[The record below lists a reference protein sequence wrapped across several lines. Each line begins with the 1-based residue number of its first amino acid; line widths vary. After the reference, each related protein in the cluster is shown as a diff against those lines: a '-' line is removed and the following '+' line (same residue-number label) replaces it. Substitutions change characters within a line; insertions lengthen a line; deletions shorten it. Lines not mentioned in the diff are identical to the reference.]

1 MIKDLDFSMPTKLL
15 FGQGRLKEVG
25 EETRKYGQKALLV
38 TGKRSAKKLGFTDG
52 VIEYLKS
59 EKVRTVL
66 YDKVEPNPDK
76 QTVDT
81 GATLAK
87 EEGCDIVVA
96 LGGGSALDVGKGITV
111 VVSHGGE
118 VWKYMGEGNVPGP
131 TLPLIAIPTTAGTGS
146 ETTPFAMLS
155 FREEKIKTFMGSPFI
170 FPKVAIVDPTLM
182 VAKSSYLS
190 ACTGM
195 DALSHALE
203 AYTSKLSQPISD
215 RIALQAIELCSKSL
229 PKVVMNG
236 NNLEA
241 RTDMAL
247 ASSLAG
253 MAIAQAGCGNAH
265 TIGNTVGGFFET
277 DHGALMGL
285 LLPHVMEYNIF
296 TNLGKFIEIAR
307 IMGEKVD
314 TLSPRSAAMKA
325 VEAIKNLLIDIG
337 LPQRL
342 KDLGVTQ
349 DAIPAMVKV
358 VMKTD
363 PNEESARIV
372 GPEDIEYLFGKAF

>member
-277 DHGALMGL
+277 DHGALTVSYTHL
-285 LLPHVMEYNIF
+285 TLP
-296 TNLGKFIEIAR
+296 T
-307 IMGEKVD
+307 
-314 TLSPRSAAMKA
+314 S
-325 VEAIKNLLIDIG
+325 
-337 LPQRL
+337 
-342 KDLGVTQ
+342 DLV
-349 DAIPAMVKV
+349 
-358 VMKTD
+358 
-363 PNEESARIV
+363 
-372 GPEDIEYLFGKAF
+372 